1 MIVRLRKIETTSGDS
16 LVSSAPSAEP
26 AMIADQ
32 MNAASSLTPPVKAN
46 RRLRNWIIL
55 ANVAVWALIILA
67 VRLIFF

>member
-1 MIVRLRKIETTSGDS
+1 MIVRLRKIETTGDGS
-16 LVSSAPSAEP
+16 PASSAPSTES

-32 MNAASSLTPPVKAN
+32 MNAASLTPRVKTN

-55 ANVAVWALIILA
+55 ANIATWVLIILA

>member
-1 MIVRLRKIETTSGDS
+1 MIVQLRKIETTSGDS

-32 MNAASSLTPPVKAN
+32 MNAASLTPAVKVN

-55 ANVAVWALIILA
+55 ANVAAWALIILA
-67 VRLIFF
+67 MRLIFF